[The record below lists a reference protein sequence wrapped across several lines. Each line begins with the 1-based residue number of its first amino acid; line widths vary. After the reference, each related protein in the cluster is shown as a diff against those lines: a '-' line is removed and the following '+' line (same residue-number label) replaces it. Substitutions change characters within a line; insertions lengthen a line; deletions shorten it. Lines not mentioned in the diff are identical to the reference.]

1 MSETCVTATSI
12 GYVPPPLLPRFRDR
26 ERHLLADFLARQSGS
41 LGLVMVSLPAP
52 LADPADLLA
61 ADGGEGFVYLPPAGR
76 QFAGLGRAAGIAARG
91 EDRFSELAR
100 QATAI
105 ASGASVPSLGPG
117 EHRPL
122 FFGGVAFAP
131 GGADDGPWGA
141 FGDASF
147 VLPRWLYSRQGGRAS
162 LGLALFGHELERA
175 SRREEWLDQL
185 FFLNERLAAGRLVL
199 PAPPPGLA
207 ASTSLAE
214 VEQGVEKAV
223 AEIGAGSF
231 EKVVLAMRLAAEAA
245 APIDSLA
252 AFRRLRASAAGRQ
265 TAFLFR
271 RGGATFF
278 GATPELLVASRGTHL
293 STEALAGTRRPE
305 ETMEDLEKSD
315 KNRREHAIVVES
327 IVEALAPLCR
337 RLEVAPARVRRLR
350 GLSHLLTAISG
361 ELPAPLHVLEL
372 AARLHPTPAVGGW
385 PRRPA
390 LDFLAGQEKEPRGWY
405 AGPIGYFDDRGDG
418 ELRVALRSA
427 IVCGRRATL
436 YAGAGIVAGSAAP
449 AELEE
454 MKAKAAPMLA
464 ALGVPRAADAVHEP
478 FTHPRHA

>member
-1 MSETCVTATSI
+1 MA
-12 GYVPPPLLPRFRDR
+12 F
-26 ERHLLADFLARQSGS
+26 
-41 LGLVMVSLPAP
+41 
-52 LADPADLLA
+52 
-61 ADGGEGFVYLPPAGR
+61 
-76 QFAGLGRAAGIAARG
+76 AAG
-91 EDRFSELAR
+91 
-100 QATAI
+100 
-105 ASGASVPSLGPG
+105 GA
-117 EHRPL
+117 E
-122 FFGGVAFAP
+122 A
-131 GGADDGPWGA
+131 GPWAA

-147 VLPRWLYSRQGGRAS
+147 VLPRFLYSRQGGRAS
-162 LGLALFGHELERA
+162 IGLAVFGHELERA
-175 SRREEWLDQL
+175 SRREEWLDRL
-185 FFLNERLAAGRLVL
+185 FFLKERLAEGRR
-199 PAPPPGLA
+199 PPPAAPSGLA
-207 ASTSLAE
+207 ATADSRGIDEVAGRIERALAE
-214 VEQGVEKAV
+214 IA
-223 AEIGAGSF
+223 AGGF
-231 EKVVLAMRLAAEAA
+231 EKVVMALRLAAEAA
-245 APIDSLA
+245 APLDPLA
-252 AFRRLRASAAGRQ
+252 AFRRLRAQAAGGRQ

-278 GATPELLVASRGTHL
+278 GATPELLVAARGTHL

-305 ETMEDLEKSD
+305 ETMEDLEQSD
-315 KNRREHAIVVES
+315 KNRREHAIVVEA

-337 RLEVAPARVRRLR
+337 RLEVAPTRIRRLR
-350 GLSHLLTAISG
+350 GLSHLATSISG
-361 ELPAPLHVLEL
+361 ELPAPLHLLEL

-464 ALGVPRAADAVHEP
+464 ALGVSRAADSVHEP